1 MLAPIGIQPSQ
12 RSRIIS
18 LAKDIVSQND
28 TPVKSDLLWDY
39 DEAKRDAIYL
49 KEHPKTDFTLYYDT
63 AGEIEA
69 RDVSKRL
76 GLDAEKRK
84 NTRPDIDRTDV
95 VFANNATTSYSSNKI
110 EKYTE
115 KEYNK
120 RRKKGSYYNEQE
132 TQFNIWQN
140 SASTPVGAMKAFT
153 RFDKKIHFYQ
163 KTDVGCIEITSK
175 EFDEYEVLKHEQDYE
190 SVERRIDVLSHKYE
204 TVRKG
209 RGYKD
214 YNVYRQSRKDAGNDF
229 SLEREGFQNEQSGNL
244 ERSRGDSEETSE
256 IKLSLQ
262 ETAAAGET
270 REQLIRFLIENS
282 TDSQKICAVLFIL
295 QNRY

>member
-1 MLAPIGIQPSQ
+1 
-12 RSRIIS
+12 
-18 LAKDIVSQND
+18 
-28 TPVKSDLLWDY
+28 
-39 DEAKRDAIYL
+39 
-49 KEHPKTDFTLYYDT
+49 
-63 AGEIEA
+63 
-69 RDVSKRL
+69 
-76 GLDAEKRK
+76 
-84 NTRPDIDRTDV
+84 
-95 VFANNATTSYSSNKI
+95 
-110 EKYTE
+110 
-115 KEYNK
+115 
-120 RRKKGSYYNEQE
+120 
-132 TQFNIWQN
+132 
-140 SASTPVGAMKAFT
+140 MKAFT

-163 KTDVGCIEITSK
+163 KTENGCVEITSK

-214 YNVYRQSRKDAGNDF
+214 FNVYGQSRKDAGNDF

-270 REQLIRFLIENS
+270 REQLIKF
-282 TDSQKICAVLFIL
+282 
-295 QNRY
+295 